1 MSLLLD
7 TSNSFVYCSV
17 FRLKS
22 SKEVLTS
29 YKQAALLFLLA
40 SPVSARVRS
49 MEVSTVSRVN
59 CIPHYPGLTAIQ
71 FDRETDA
78 IELTSPR
85 LSLATNWVY
94 WPLIGYKSLLCI
106 FCRGVLNEIRDN
118 GYLVEYL
125 YMENCS
131 LRYLPYYVFDFL
143 PNLKWLDLRLI
154 YKKYTI
160 HKNTL

>member
-7 TSNSFVYCSV
+7 TSNCFVYCSV

-40 SPVSARVRS
+40 SPVSAGVRS

-78 IELTSPR
+78 IELTSDQSP
-85 LSLATNWVY
+85 
-94 WPLIGYKSLLCI
+94 PLIGHKLS
-106 FCRGVLNEIRDN
+106 VLA
-118 GYLVEYL
+118 
-125 YMENCS
+125 S
-131 LRYLPYYVFDFL
+131 H
-143 PNLKWLDLRLI
+143 WL
-154 YKKYTI
+154 
-160 HKNTL
+160 